1 MKSCEF
7 CSSNGFNHH
16 LPRLNPSWK
25 GWESQSPLDGLKMMS
40 DEDGL
45 YVVCNDC
52 LVAQT
57 FRHWSLTGIWEYQ
70 DINTR

>member
-52 LVAQT
+52 LVVS
-57 FRHWSLTGIWEYQ
+57 SLVFDRGLAVSRYKYPL
-70 DINTR
+70 R